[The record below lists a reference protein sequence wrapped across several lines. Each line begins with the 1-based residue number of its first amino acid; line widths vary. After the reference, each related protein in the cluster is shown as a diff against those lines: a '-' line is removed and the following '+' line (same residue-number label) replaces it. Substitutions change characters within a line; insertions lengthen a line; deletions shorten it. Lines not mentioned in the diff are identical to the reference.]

1 MKNYFFLLCTF
12 IVGIVF
18 GLLTRCEEQ
27 DVGVTDVVR
36 TDTIVKFDTICI
48 AEPVATDSVVIRYV
62 TRWLAVAEKPDTDL
76 SGTVAEKT
84 DTDVSGT
91 VAEKTDTDVS
101 GTVAIGVDALV
112 NDVVANDM
120 PPDSVRVIV
129 PITQKTYETDE
140 YKAWVSGYEP
150 ELDSINIYRR
160 TETVT
165 NTICLDKNRRRWG
178 VMTGIGAGISHK
190 GNVTPMVGVMIGYK
204 FF

>member
-1 MKNYFFLLCTF
+1 MKKFLVLLCTF
-12 IVGIVF
+12 IVGIVC

-36 TDTIVKFDTICI
+36 TDTIVKLDTICI
-48 AEPVATDSVVIRYV
+48 EEPVATDSVVIRYV
-62 TRWLAVAEKPDTDL
+62 TRWLAVAEKPDTD
-76 SGTVAEKT
+76 
-84 DTDVSGT
+84 VSGT
-91 VAEKTDTDVS
+91 VADKPDTDLS

-112 NDVVANDM
+112 NDVAANDM
-120 PPDSVRVIV
+120 PPDSARVIV

-140 YKAWVSGYEP
+140 YKAWVSGYEQ

-165 NTICLDKNRRRWG
+165 NTLYLDKNRRRWG
-178 VMTGIGAGISHK
+178 IMAGIGAGISHK

>member
-1 MKNYFFLLCTF
+1 MKNYLVLLFTF
-12 IVGIVF
+12 IVGMLC
-18 GLLTRCEEQ
+18 GLLTRCEQ
-27 DVGVTDVVR
+27 DIGVTDVVR
-36 TDTIVKFDTICI
+36 TDTIVKFDTVCI

-62 TRWLAVAEKPDTDL
+62 TRWLAVAGKPDTNM
-76 SGTVAEKT
+76 SGTVADEPYANSQ
-84 DTDVSGT
+84 V
-91 VAEKTDTDVS
+91 
-101 GTVAIGVDALV
+101 TVAIGVDSIV

-120 PPDSVRVIV
+120 PPDSALVIV

-165 NTICLDKNRRRWG
+165 NTLYLDKKRRRWG
-178 VMTGIGAGISHK
+178 VMVGIGAGMTHK
-190 GNVTPMVGVMIGYK
+190 GEVTPMVGVMIGYK